1 MPLFHYKAVTQDGE
15 ALQGELEARSVDG
28 VVEQLQRMG
37 YLPIRIQEHNARQS
51 SWLWQRA
58 RVSSKQVREMTGQ
71 LATLL
76 RAGLPLD
83 RAFELQ
89 IQLAG
94 DPAMTELMQRIRD
107 EVRGGSTLSAALEQ
121 HRGVF
126 SRFYINMVR
135 AGEMGGSLAEVLARI
150 HEFMERAAELRST
163 VVSAMIYP
171 AILASASLVS
181 VFVLLL
187 GVVPKFS
194 QMFAQSGK
202 SLPLITQF
210 VIGLGNF
217 LRHDGWMLLLAALL
231 VVVVIKQ
238 QRSTAMG
245 RLRWDARL
253 LSWPLLGDL
262 MLKFETARMARSLA
276 TLVANGVSLLPA
288 LGIIK
293 EIMGNQL
300 LALGMEEVAE
310 RLKEGQGMAKPLQQT
325 GLFPLLAVQM
335 VLVGEETGELDQM
348 LYKVAD
354 IYDREVQVSV
364 KRLLSLMEPA
374 LILGMGLIVAGII
387 VSILMAIL
395 SVNDLVK

>member
-300 LALGMEEVAE
+300 LA
-310 RLKEGQGMAKPLQQT
+310 
-325 GLFPLLAVQM
+325 
-335 VLVGEETGELDQM
+335 
-348 LYKVAD
+348 
-354 IYDREVQVSV
+354 
-364 KRLLSLMEPA
+364 
-374 LILGMGLIVAGII
+374 
-387 VSILMAIL
+387 
-395 SVNDLVK
+395 

>member
-1 MPLFHYKAVTQDGE
+1 
-15 ALQGELEARSVDG
+15 
-28 VVEQLQRMG
+28 
-37 YLPIRIQEHNARQS
+37 
-51 SWLWQRA
+51 
-58 RVSSKQVREMTGQ
+58 
-71 LATLL
+71 
-76 RAGLPLD
+76 
-83 RAFELQ
+83 
-89 IQLAG
+89 
-94 DPAMTELMQRIRD
+94 
-107 EVRGGSTLSAALEQ
+107 
-121 HRGVF
+121 
-126 SRFYINMVR
+126 
-135 AGEMGGSLAEVLARI
+135 
-150 HEFMERAAELRST
+150 
-163 VVSAMIYP
+163 
-171 AILASASLVS
+171 
-181 VFVLLL
+181 
-187 GVVPKFS
+187 
-194 QMFAQSGK
+194 
-202 SLPLITQF
+202 
-210 VIGLGNF
+210 
-217 LRHDGWMLLLAALL
+217 
-231 VVVVIKQ
+231 
-238 QRSTAMG
+238 
-245 RLRWDARL
+245 
-253 LSWPLLGDL
+253 